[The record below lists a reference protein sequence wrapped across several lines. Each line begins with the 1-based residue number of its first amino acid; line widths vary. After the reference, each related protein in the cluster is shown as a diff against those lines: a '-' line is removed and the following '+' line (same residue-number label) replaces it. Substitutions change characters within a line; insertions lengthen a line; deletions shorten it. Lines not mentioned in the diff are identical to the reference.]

1 MTAISG
7 GMKGKQTEG
16 LFIFL
21 VLNVPSPHHYVA
33 KIIKEILSEIKK
45 KIHLN
50 IDFLYSFSN
59 IYPVSTGN
67 QTAEILTDLVFLYLI
82 FFSIF
87 Y

>member
-45 KIHLN
+45 NSSK
-50 IDFLYSFSN
+50 YRFS
-59 IYPVSTGN
+59 
-67 QTAEILTDLVFLYLI
+67 LVFQI
-82 FFSIF
+82 SIQ
-87 Y
+87 

>member
-7 GMKGKQTEG
+7 SMKGKQTEG

-50 IDFLYSFSN
+50 IDFL
-59 IYPVSTGN
+59 
-67 QTAEILTDLVFLYLI
+67 
-82 FFSIF
+82 
-87 Y
+87 

>member
-45 KIHLN
+45 KN
-50 IDFLYSFSN
+50 SSKYRFS
-59 IYPVSTGN
+59 
-67 QTAEILTDLVFLYLI
+67 LVFQI
-82 FFSIF
+82 SIQ
-87 Y
+87 